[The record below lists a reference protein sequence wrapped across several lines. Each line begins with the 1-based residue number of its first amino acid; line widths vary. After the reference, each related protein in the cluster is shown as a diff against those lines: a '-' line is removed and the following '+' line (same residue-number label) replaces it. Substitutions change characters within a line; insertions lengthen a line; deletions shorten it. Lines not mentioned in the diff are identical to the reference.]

1 MTLLVRD
8 EADIVGE
15 QIGFHLEHGVDF
27 VVATDHRSTDGT
39 TEILRGYER
48 EGRLHLIRE
57 EADVLRQADWVTRMA
72 RLAATDF
79 DADWVVNS
87 DADELWW
94 SREGSFRD
102 VLEAIPPRF
111 GAIRGLWRHFVPRPE
126 TPEPFYERMI
136 VRRRSTLD
144 FTSPYH
150 AQVKVVHRATPDV
163 VVTQGNH
170 DAFGR
175 GLELIREWCPFEVFH
190 LPVRTRRQMERKFS
204 AWEASSASGA
214 STGRHAEVAAAAAHA
229 RSAEAVFRDLLVDD
243 DELAA
248 GLGDGT
254 LAFDTRLRDALRRA
268 SGEPPL
274 LISQL
279 SIGDDVAFAE
289 ELDALLTTDAAVKL
303 ERRTD
308 ALDRRLSA
316 VEAAAATVPGRALR
330 RLARAAGRR

>member
-94 SREGSFRD
+94 SREGSLRD

-126 TPEPFYERMI
+126 MPEPFYERMI

-175 GLELIREWCPFEVFH
+175 GLELVREWCPFEVLHF
-190 LPVRTRRQMERKFS
+190 PVRTPEQMERKFS

-214 STGRHAEVAAAAAHA
+214 STGRHAEAAAAAA
-229 RSAEAVFRDLLVDD
+229 RTRSGEAVFRDLLVDD

-254 LAFDTRLRDALRRA
+254 LSIDTRLRDVLRLA
-268 SGEPPL
+268 PGELPRPL
-274 LISQL
+274 SPLTL
-279 SIGDDVAFAE
+279 GEDAAFAE
-289 ELDALLTTDAAVKL
+289 EVDALLATDSAVKL
-303 ERRTD
+303 EQRVE
-308 ALDRRLSA
+308 AFDRRLST